1 MRRHLQQQTETRLDA
16 LKQLIDV
23 QLGAPALAGRLRV
36 YSAADANTKAE
47 IDSEMV
53 SMTFVAKFLKDDGW
67 DVDDV
72 HTEGRGYDLDARRHS
87 QIRHVEVKGVA
98 QSAASAG
105 IRMTGNEVL
114 IATQQ
119 RKDYWLYVV
128 DNCDNGVGRLFGVYE
143 DPATLFATSMTGDAI
158 FRVAG
163 STLKNA
169 PGSQQ

>member
-1 MRRHLQQQTETRLDA
+1 VHA
-16 LKQLIDV
+16 
-23 QLGAPALAGRLRV
+23 
-36 YSAADANTKAE
+36 AADASTKAE

-53 SMTFVAKFLKDDGW
+53 SMVLVAKLLEDDGW
-67 DVDDV
+67 HVDDV
-72 HTEGRGYDLDARRHS
+72 HTEGRGYDLDARRNS
-87 QIRHVEVKGVA
+87 QVRHVEVKGVA
-98 QSAASAG
+98 GSAASNG

-128 DNCDNGVGRLFGVYE
+128 DHCDTGVGLLFGIYE
-143 DPATLFATSMTGDAI
+143 DPATLFATAMTGDAI
-158 FRVAG
+158 FRVSG